1 MKNLLLLFFCS
12 VSIYG
17 FSQVNTVMP
26 PEANLFYTNAMK
38 SIKPEIKSLVENEA
52 KKFKEKNINAD
63 SLSNALRKVPVLKR
77 FNQREIEAVTILI
90 LVQVSKNADVD
101 LKNLVMRIQKSP
113 SQNSPDFNDTKP
125 ILEQKSR
132 IAENVTAVMKKI
144 SASPENVINNLK

>member
-1 MKNLLLLFFCS
+1 MKNLLLLFFCG

-52 KKFKEKNINAD
+52 TKFKERNINAD
-63 SLSNALRKVPVLKR
+63 SLSIALKRVPVLKK

-90 LVQVSKNADVD
+90 MVQVSKNADVD
-101 LKNLVMRIQKSP
+101 LKNLVMRVRNNK
-113 SQNSPDFNDTKP
+113 SQNSSAFDETKP
-125 ILEQKSR
+125 ILEHKSK
-132 IAENVTAVMKKI
+132 IAENVSKVMKRI
-144 SASPENVINNLK
+144 SLTPENVINNLK